1 MFHSARLNLTAW
13 YLLIIMTISLLFSL
27 VIYANVDRELRR
39 FERMYDVIAQEQP
52 TRLLLPLRPP
62 RQDLEMIAA
71 ARVRLITALGLINL
85 AILGLAGA
93 AGYFLAGRTLTP
105 IQDMVDEQNR
115 FVSDASHELKTPLTS
130 LKSAFEVHLRNKK
143 RTLKEADDIISES
156 ITEVNKLQKLSE
168 SLLTLAHAPHNGISA
183 FTSLKLS
190 TILADA
196 VKKISPIAQ
205 TKSITLKT
213 ETQDTTVQG
222 NGDSLTELFVI
233 LLDNAIKYSD
243 KGKAVDITTTLSRK
257 TVTIA
262 IRDRGIGIAKQN
274 LPHIFDRF
282 YQEDSARSKTR
293 GGGYGLG
300 LSIAQTI
307 AHQHN
312 GTIRAT
318 SQPNRG
324 STFTVTLPRSFS

>member
-13 YLLIIMTISLLFSL
+13 YLLIIMTISILFSL
-27 VIYANVDRELRR
+27 VIYTNVDRELRR
-39 FERMYDVIAQEQP
+39 LEHIYDIMEMEQ
-52 TRLLLPLRPP
+52 TSRRLLPLQSP
-62 RQDLEMIAA
+62 REDIEMIAA
-71 ARVRLITALGLINL
+71 ARMRLITALGLINL

-105 IQDMVDEQNR
+105 IQEMVDEQNI

-143 RTLKEADDIISES
+143 RTLKEADEIITES
-156 ITEVNKLQKLSE
+156 IAEVNKLQKLSE
-168 SLLTLAHAPHNGISA
+168 SLLTLAHAPHNGTNS
-183 FTSLKLS
+183 FVSLQL
-190 TILADA
+190 TPVLTDA
-196 VKKISPIAQ
+196 IKKISPIAH
-205 TKSITLKT
+205 TKSIVLKT
-213 ETQDTTVQG
+213 EMQDATIQG
-222 NGDSLTELFVI
+222 NADNLTELFVI

-243 KGKAVDITTTLSRK
+243 EGKTIDVTSTLSKK

-262 IRDRGIGIAKQN
+262 IKDRGIGIAKQN
-274 LPHIFDRF
+274 LSHIFDRF

-318 SQPNRG
+318 SLLNRG
-324 STFTVTLPRSFS
+324 STFTLTLPRA